1 VRVSRLIHTATM
13 PHVSSEYLNVAQL
26 RRANRPQVSG
36 PADSV
41 SRLSQVAGQPSHEKC
56 SFSVYSFLPGSFHE
70 RHEALFTQSLIRRVI
85 AKASEF
91 EAI

>member
-1 VRVSRLIHTATM
+1 MLRNCGVRTDLKSQ
-13 PHVSSEYLNVAQL
+13 AQPTLSAGFL
-26 RRANRPQVSG
+26 RSLGSLPTK
-36 PADSV
+36 
-41 SRLSQVAGQPSHEKC
+41 KC